1 MANEISMVRG
11 DTLIIAVDVLD
22 ENGAAYNPAVDD
34 EIIITVREW
43 DENGT
48 IVLQKDQDDADVVV
62 VAGGWT
68 IEIEPADTEDWE
80 YIPYVYDIEVTLA
93 DGYKQTIIPYAPFTL
108 TKEVTYADPVTP

>member
-1 MANEISMVRG
+1 MNKITMVRG

-22 ENGAAYNPAVDD
+22 ENGAAYNPAADD

-43 DENGT
+43 SDEGE

-68 IEIEPADTEDWE
+68 IEIKPADTADWE
-80 YIPYVYDIEVTLA
+80 YISYVYDIEVTLA
-93 DGYKQTIIPYAPFTL
+93 DGYKQTIIPYAPFVL
-108 TKEVTYADPVTP
+108 TKEVTYVDPVTP

>member
-1 MANEISMVRG
+1 MNKITMVRG

-22 ENGAAYNPAVDD
+22 ENGAAYNPAADD

-43 DENGT
+43 SDEGE

-108 TKEVTYADPVTP
+108 TKEVTYVDPVTP